1 MAVSKPYLE
10 TNSLKIGE
18 GVEFGTN
25 VSITAD
31 SVEIGDRVL
40 LRNDIR
46 INCRGKLRIGHHSIL
61 GSDARLQCN
70 NLIIGSWLYSCD
82 GLEIGSGGCNSKES
96 DVTIGDRVGIFERV
110 LINPNHKVS
119 IGDNCGIGREVQ
131 IWTHGAWLDPLA
143 GFPSDFGPV
152 SIGSNVWLPARCVVL
167 PNVLIGDN
175 CVIGI
180 NSIVNKS
187 IPSGSFA
194 AGCPAKILKSD
205 AYPLERS
212 ADEANMIIRG
222 IVRDWETQIRFKR
235 PSLNYSIRVINDKV
249 IVLLA
254 AGAETIFNCD
264 LKTVSGE
271 TTDVSE
277 DFRDYLRRRGIK
289 IYTDNF
295 FESIK

>member
-1 MAVSKPYLE
+1 MAVSNLIWRPPTE
-10 TNSLKIGE
+10 NRE

-143 GFPSDFGPV
+143 GSPQTSV
-152 SIGSNVWLPARCVVL
+152 
-167 PNVLIGDN
+167 
-175 CVIGI
+175 
-180 NSIVNKS
+180 
-187 IPSGSFA
+187 
-194 AGCPAKILKSD
+194 
-205 AYPLERS
+205 RS
-212 ADEANMIIRG
+212 QSEATYG
-222 IVRDWETQIRFKR
+222 FQ
-235 PSLNYSIRVINDKV
+235 RVCS
-249 IVLLA
+249 A
-254 AGAETIFNCD
+254 TEC
-264 LKTVSGE
+264 SH
-271 TTDVSE
+271 
-277 DFRDYLRRRGIK
+277 R
-289 IYTDNF
+289 
-295 FESIK
+295 